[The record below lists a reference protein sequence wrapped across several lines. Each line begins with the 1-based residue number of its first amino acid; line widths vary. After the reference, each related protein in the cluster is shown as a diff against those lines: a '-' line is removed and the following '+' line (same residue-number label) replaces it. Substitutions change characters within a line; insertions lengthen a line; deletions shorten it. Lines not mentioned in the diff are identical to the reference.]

1 MSEEKYLISDGQME
15 FVDTFAQSGKS
26 IERMQI
32 EAKKICNLLSRAY
45 GFRIEELVAD
55 FVRDR
60 HDTFWLINVK
70 SFVLEE
76 SNYRVKT
83 MEHEHVIE
91 NQAIL
96 LGLLR
101 EQANDSSNS
110 LIISIKNSHMQALR
124 LQI

>member
-1 MSEEKYLISDGQME
+1 MPEEKYLINDGQLE
-15 FVDTFAQSGKS
+15 LVDTFSQSGKS

-55 FVRDR
+55 FVRDK

-76 SNYRVKT
+76 SNYRVKM

-91 NQAIL
+91 NQAVL
-96 LGLLR
+96 LGMLR
-101 EQANDSSNS
+101 GQANDSS
-110 LIISIKNSHMQALR
+110 IIF
-124 LQI
+124 